1 MRRLVVLFAV
11 ATVVVVASPASAARL
26 RAYRG
31 ETSAGTRIA
40 FRLRV
45 ADDGAMSMR
54 WLYLR
59 VELPCEDGSRVEYD
73 SYWSF
78 GGGEPLHGRRLV
90 WDSVYQWEA
99 LHITGTFR
107 AQTAD
112 GTYKHTEASLT
123 ENEQAQ
129 LCTTGDLTWTAERVH
144 RDRLASLGSSRGSD
158 VVHRVRNE
166 RVQIVTRVG

>member
-1 MRRLVVLFAV
+1 MRRFVILFAV
-11 ATVVVVASPASAARL
+11 AAMVVMASPASAARL

-31 ETSAGTRIA
+31 ETSAGTKIA
-40 FRLRV
+40 FRIRV
-45 ADDGAMSMR
+45 ADDGAMSMQ

-107 AQTAD
+107 GQTAD
-112 GTYKHTEASLT
+112 GTYEHTEASLT
-123 ENEQAQ
+123 DTEEAQ
-129 LCTTGDLTWTAERVH
+129 LCTSGDLSWTAERVH
-144 RDRLASLGSSRGSD
+144 RDRLDGLGSPKGTD
-158 VVHRVRNE
+158 VVHRVTDGEVRSVS
-166 RVQIVTRVG
+166 RSG